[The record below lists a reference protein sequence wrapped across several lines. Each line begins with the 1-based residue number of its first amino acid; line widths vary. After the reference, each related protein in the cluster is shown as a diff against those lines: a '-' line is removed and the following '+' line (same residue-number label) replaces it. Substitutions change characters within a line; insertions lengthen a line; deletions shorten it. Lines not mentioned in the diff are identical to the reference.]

1 MTTQQPMT
9 IATDTGAP
17 RQGSDYAALS
27 RRVRE
32 AGLMNRRHGYYVM
45 KVVLTL
51 GATAAGWA
59 LFFWLGDSWW
69 QLVVA
74 AYLGIAFTQLGFV
87 GHDAGHKQIART
99 RRFSYALGLLHS
111 NVGLGL
117 SYGWWIDKHN
127 RHHAHPNEVEKDPDM
142 GPGALVFTLDQARVR
157 RGIAKVWTRSQAYVF
172 FPLLL
177 LEGLNLHVAGVRA
190 LSERPR
196 GTRWLEGTLLLLH
209 FAAYLGAVFLVLSPA
224 QGVAFIAVHQGVF
237 GFYMG
242 LAFAPNHK
250 GMPVLGE
257 EDKADYLRRQV
268 LTSRNIRGGVFVDFV
283 FGGLNYQIEHHLFPS
298 MPRPNLRRAQAVVES
313 FCAERGVPY
322 LQTSFV
328 ASYAQVLSHLHA
340 VGAPLRASPG
350 RAQS

>member
-1 MTTQQPMT
+1 MTTQQPT
-9 IATDTGAP
+9 TVAQNGSAP
-17 RQGSDYAALS
+17 GPGSDYAALS

-32 AGLMNRRHGYYVM
+32 AGLMKRRHGYYAL
-45 KVVLTL
+45 KVILTL

-59 LFFWLGDSWW
+59 LFFWVGNSWW
-69 QLVVA
+69 QLAVA
-74 AYLGIAFTQLGFV
+74 AYLGVAFTQLGFV

-111 NVGLGL
+111 NIGLGL

-142 GPGALVFTLDQARVR
+142 GPGALVYTCEQARVR
-157 RGIAKVWTRSQAYVF
+157 RGIAKAWTRSQAYVF

-190 LSERPR
+190 LGERSR
-196 GTRWLEGTLLLLH
+196 GTRWLEATLLLLH
-209 FAAYLGAVFLVLSPA
+209 FAAYFGAVFLVLSPGHA
-224 QGVAFIAVHQGVF
+224 VAFIAVHQGVF

-257 EDKADYLRRQV
+257 DDRADYLRRQV
-268 LTSRNIRGGVFVDFV
+268 LTSRNIRGGLLVDFV

-298 MPRPNLRRAQAVVES
+298 MPRPNLRRAQAVVEG
-313 FCAERGVPY
+313 FCAERGVSY

-328 ASYAQVLSHLHA
+328 ASYVQVLSHLHA
-340 VGAPLRASPG
+340 VGAPLRANPG
-350 RAQS
+350 RAQ